1 MFRILSAFLRFLPS
15 FALREPVYIISM
27 EEKKDLYAY
36 IQNMKNRTV

>member
-1 MFRILSAFLRFLPS
+1 MFHFVSILFPS
-15 FALREPVYIISM
+15 FALCEPVYIISM